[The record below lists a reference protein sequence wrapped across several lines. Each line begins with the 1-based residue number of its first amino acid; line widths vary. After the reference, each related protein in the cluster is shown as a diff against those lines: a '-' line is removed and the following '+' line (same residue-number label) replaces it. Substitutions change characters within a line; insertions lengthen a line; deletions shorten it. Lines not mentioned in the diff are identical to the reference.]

1 MWFDNLSSI
10 HFLLKEDNG
19 QSKIPRRKA
28 RVWGKREQD
37 EGEASQAL
45 AQVQNL
51 RGCKNLR
58 NQDKQQFSA
67 TLKKK
72 IKVSAKI
79 FLMTKIST
87 FSKKAGSA

>member
-51 RGCKNLR
+51 RGCK
-58 NQDKQQFSA
+58 
-67 TLKKK
+67 
-72 IKVSAKI
+72 KVSMKI
-79 FLMTKIST
+79 NDIFMKY
-87 FSKKAGSA
+87 FEQSKLVQKVLDE